1 MTASTAASSN
11 SGWPWWLVLINGIA
25 ALVLGFLLLISPG
38 QTTFVLIQILGIYW
52 LLSGILSLVMMF
64 IDHSGWG
71 WKLATGILGI
81 LAGIYIIQHPLWSF
95 ILVPTVLVIVLAI
108 QGIIMGI
115 IQLIHAF
122 RGGGWGPGIL
132 GVISM
137 VFGIILLFAPL
148 AAATVLPFLLGIW
161 GIIGGIIAI
170 IFAFRM
176 R

>member
-1 MTASTAASSN
+1 MAATSSK
-11 SGWPWWLVLINGIA
+11 SGWPWWLILINGIA
-25 ALVLGFLLLISPG
+25 ALIVGFLLLISPA
-38 QTTFVLIQILGIYW
+38 QTTLILIQVLGIYW
-52 LLSGILSLVMMF
+52 FVTGILSLVFMF

-71 WKLATGILGI
+71 WKLASGILGI

-95 ILVPTVLVIVLAI
+95 VLVPTVLIIVLAI

-115 IQLIHAF
+115 IHLIQAF
-122 RGGGWGPGIL
+122 QGGGWGPGIL

-137 VFGIILLFAPL
+137 FFGIILLVAPL
-148 AAATVLPFLLGIW
+148 VAATFLPLVLGIW

-170 IFAFRM
+170 IFAFRV

>member
-1 MTASTAASSN
+1 MTTVATTSSK

-25 ALVLGFLLLISPG
+25 ALIVGFLLLISPG
-38 QTTFVLIQILGIYW
+38 QTTFILIQILGIYW
-52 LLSGILSLVMMF
+52 LLSGILSLVLMF

-71 WKLATGILGI
+71 WKLATGILGV

-95 ILVPTVLVIVLAI
+95 LLVPTVAIIVLAI

-115 IQLIHAF
+115 MQLIQAF

-132 GVISM
+132 GVLSM

-148 AAATVLPFLLGIW
+148 AAAAFLPFILGIW
-161 GIIGGIIAI
+161 GLIGGIFAI
-170 IFAFRM
+170 IVAFRM